1 MKMARVRVRI
11 ADCSVR
17 CGSSFNV

>member
-1 MKMARVRVRI
+1 MARVRVRI